1 MKIKPVKK
9 YSGILPAAAALLG
22 SMVTGCDRQNVVGSV
37 PNPNPQDTP
46 SSLPAASPELPD
58 SSTGVG
64 IVVDG
69 NYDRVEPELPQRLG
83 GVMRPD
89 MGSIETGVVGSVPN
103 PNPKDTPSQLPGEP
117 PEPETPSCPE
127 PIELPQVL
135 GGDIPVEN
143 LNIDRDN

>member
-37 PNPNPQDTP
+37 PNPNP
-46 SSLPAASPELPD
+46 
-58 SSTGVG
+58 
-64 IVVDG
+64 
-69 NYDRVEPELPQRLG
+69 
-83 GVMRPD
+83 M
-89 MGSIETGVVGSVPN
+89 
-103 PNPKDTPSQLPGEP
+103 DTPSQLPGEP

-143 LNIDRDN
+143 LNIDDDN